1 MKNIRKTLSHLLLL
15 GLTVGCGFFAFSQK
29 LDGFTAN
36 YAEGEQQ
43 AESQKRVYT
52 AADFAGEEEANSEE
66 LAASIVQSTTTDS
79 SQSLN
84 ISFRSK
90 TLVGFK
96 TGRGNYIVTIT
107 DPNFTGEPSSPVP
120 EGYDKYDE
128 DSGLPILEGVV
139 SFVIGGGQNKE
150 VCLPSTLTQAETFVI
165 KVTGIEANCVTVNG
179 EEYNG
184 KNKWVDVTTVNGQEI
199 KNPRITSIYI
209 PNTIEHVAKNA
220 FTGVPADVTIAYEDD
235 SLPAGVFE
243 DGWTD
248 AANITYG
255 TYKTKALKKANV
267 GGTVEDMEDALG
279 RPINFVLGCEPADE
293 LVDRL
298 VAIDKENH
306 ISDELNLTDEQL
318 REMYVKKC
326 DRPLVIQYDK
336 IKNGNRETIYEA
348 LPLTNTV
355 GNSYDSVGKIS
366 SLVYSR
372 LLGYKLGEGESI
384 DDDSIIFHNIMKAS
398 NDSVIDTSKTYWVK
412 PVIGYNEKQD
422 LSHLVT
428 FKSTGSSTFAGF
440 SMFTLSMDKN
450 LSITSD
456 KYPEPHSL
464 YLDVKQD
471 LYEQN
476 KLQIQ
481 KGNTVIR
488 YSLYNLYLSSYHFIY
503 EGSNG
508 ELKDI
513 TVPISTVISY
523 QTLEHNKGN
532 KVSILLENK
541 KVAPDFSAEKVRTFE
556 LVNITIQMDLFA
568 TSDSGSTSVLGKSA
582 ISYKF
587 AYITVR
593 NDAKETVF
601 NYNIFLIIFFVA
613 YAALFAAGAFA
624 LYKVMKEKYKND
636 EFRRVDDK
644 KYVKK
649 ALIYGAGS
657 LLIVAAI
664 VFIAMRVGGFAN
676 TIVVFNPTD
685 PLLIIFSIVGMI
697 VAGYFIVQAIKA
709 IKVGRERRK
718 AIRLKLN
725 EDVDDDGTK

>member
-52 AADFAGEEEANSEE
+52 ASDFAGEEEASSEE
-66 LAASIVQSTTTDS
+66 LTASIVQSTTTDS

-165 KVTGIEANCVTVNG
+165 KVTGIEANCVTANG

-184 KNKWVDVTTVNGQEI
+184 KNKWVDVTVVEGKEI

-220 FTGVPADVTIAYEDD
+220 FTGVPADVTIAYEDE
-235 SLPAGVFE
+235 SLPEGVFE

-248 AANITYG
+248 AATITYG
-255 TYKTKALKKANV
+255 TYKTKSLKKANV
-267 GGTVEDMEDALG
+267 GGTADDLVDELG
-279 RPINFVLGCEPADE
+279 RPISFVLGCQKDNKHTGEE
-293 LVDRL
+293 
-298 VAIDKENH
+298 
-306 ISDELNLTDEQL
+306 
-318 REMYVKKC
+318 Y

-336 IKNGNRETIYEA
+336 VTNGQRETIYEA

-372 LLGYKLGEGESI
+372 LLGYKLGPGESI
-384 DDDSIIFHNIMKAS
+384 DDESIIFHNIMKAS
-398 NDSVIDTSKTYWVK
+398 NDSVIDTSKTYWIK
-412 PVIGYNEKQD
+412 PVIGYSEKQD

-476 KLQIQ
+476 KLQIE

-523 QTLEHNKGN
+523 QTLDHDKGN

-568 TSDSGSTSVLGKSA
+568 TSSSGSTTVLGKSA

-593 NDAKETVF
+593 NDVKETVF
-601 NYNIFLIIFFVA
+601 NYNIFLVIFFVA
-613 YAALFAAGAFA
+613 YIALFAVAAFV
-624 LYKVMKEKYKND
+624 LYKVLKEKYKND
-636 EFRRVDDK
+636 EFRRVNDK

-649 ALIYGAGS
+649 ALLYGAGS
-657 LLIVAAI
+657 TLIVAAI

-697 VAGYFIVQAIKA
+697 VGGYFIVQAIKA

-718 AIRLKLN
+718 AIRLRLN
-725 EDVDDDGTK
+725 EDVEDDGTK

>member
-52 AADFAGEEEANSEE
+52 ASDFAGEEEANSEE

-165 KVTGIEANCVTVNG
+165 KVTGIEANCVTANG

-184 KNKWVDVTTVNGQEI
+184 KNKWVDVTVVEGKEI

-220 FTGVPADVTIAYEDD
+220 FTGVPADVTIAYEDE
-235 SLPAGVFE
+235 SLPEGVFE

-248 AANITYG
+248 AATITYG
-255 TYKTKALKKANV
+255 TYKTKSLKKANV
-267 GGTVEDMEDALG
+267 GGTADDLVDELG
-279 RPINFVLGCEPADE
+279 RPISFVLGCQKDNKHTGEE
-293 LVDRL
+293 
-298 VAIDKENH
+298 
-306 ISDELNLTDEQL
+306 
-318 REMYVKKC
+318 Y

-336 IKNGNRETIYEA
+336 VTNGQRETIYEA

-372 LLGYKLGEGESI
+372 LLGYKLGPGESI
-384 DDDSIIFHNIMKAS
+384 DDESIIFHNIMKAS
-398 NDSVIDTSKTYWVK
+398 NDSVIDTSKTYWIK
-412 PVIGYNEKQD
+412 PVIGYSEKQD

-523 QTLEHNKGN
+523 QTLDHDKGN

-568 TSDSGSTSVLGKSA
+568 TSASGSTSVLGKSA

-593 NDAKETVF
+593 NDVKETVF
-601 NYNIFLIIFFVA
+601 NYNIFLVIFFVA
-613 YAALFAAGAFA
+613 YIALFALGAFV
-624 LYKVMKEKYKND
+624 LYKVLKEKYKND
-636 EFRRVDDK
+636 EFRRVNDK

-649 ALIYGAGS
+649 ALLYGAGS
-657 LLIVAAI
+657 TLIVAAI

-697 VAGYFIVQAIKA
+697 VGGYFIVQAIKA

-718 AIRLKLN
+718 AIRLRLN
-725 EDVDDDGTK
+725 EDVEDDGTK

>member
-52 AADFAGEEEANSEE
+52 AADFAGEEEANPEE

-184 KNKWVDVTTVNGQEI
+184 KNKWVDVTTVNDQEV

-279 RPINFVLGCEPADE
+279 RPINFVLGCQKDDKNKGDE
-293 LVDRL
+293 
-298 VAIDKENH
+298 
-306 ISDELNLTDEQL
+306 
-318 REMYVKKC
+318 Y

>member
-52 AADFAGEEEANSEE
+52 ASDFAGEEEANSEE

-150 VCLPSTLTQAETFVI
+150 VCLPSTLTQAETFVV
-165 KVTGIEANCVTVNG
+165 KVTGIEANCVTPTG
-179 EEYNG
+179 AEYNG
-184 KNKWVDVTTVNGQEI
+184 KNTWTDAQGT
-199 KNPRITSIYI
+199 RITGIYI
-209 PNTIEHVAKNA
+209 PDTIEHVAKDA
-220 FTGVPADVTIAYEDD
+220 FTGVPEGVTIAYEGD

-279 RPINFVLGCEPADE
+279 RPINFVLGCQKDDKNKGDE
-293 LVDRL
+293 
-298 VAIDKENH
+298 
-306 ISDELNLTDEQL
+306 
-318 REMYVKKC
+318 Y

-601 NYNIFLIIFFVA
+601 NYNIFLIIFFAA

-649 ALIYGAGS
+649 ALVYGAGS

>member
-52 AADFAGEEEANSEE
+52 ASDFAGEEEANSEE

-128 DSGLPILEGVV
+128 NSGLPILEGVV

-165 KVTGIEANCVTVNG
+165 KVTGIEANCVTANG

-184 KNKWVDVTTVNGQEI
+184 KNKWVDVTVVEGKEI

-220 FTGVPADVTIAYEDD
+220 FTGVPADVTIAYEDE
-235 SLPAGVFE
+235 SLPEGVFE

-248 AANITYG
+248 AATITYG
-255 TYKTKALKKANV
+255 TYKTKSLKKANV
-267 GGTVEDMEDALG
+267 GGTADDLVDELG
-279 RPINFVLGCEPADE
+279 RPISFVLGCQKDNKHTGEE
-293 LVDRL
+293 
-298 VAIDKENH
+298 
-306 ISDELNLTDEQL
+306 
-318 REMYVKKC
+318 Y

-336 IKNGNRETIYEA
+336 VTNGQRETIYEA

-372 LLGYKLGEGESI
+372 LLGYKLGPGESI
-384 DDDSIIFHNIMKAS
+384 DDESIIFHNIMKAS
-398 NDSVIDTSKTYWVK
+398 NDSVIDTSKTYWIK
-412 PVIGYNEKQD
+412 PVIGYSEKQD

-523 QTLEHNKGN
+523 QTLDHDKGN

-568 TSDSGSTSVLGKSA
+568 TSASGSTSVLGKSA

-593 NDAKETVF
+593 NDVKETVF
-601 NYNIFLIIFFVA
+601 NYNIFLVIFFVA
-613 YAALFAAGAFA
+613 YIALFAIGAFV
-624 LYKVMKEKYKND
+624 LYKVLKEKYKND
-636 EFRRVDDK
+636 EFRRVNDK

-649 ALIYGAGS
+649 ALLYGAGS
-657 LLIVAAI
+657 TLIVAAI

-697 VAGYFIVQAIKA
+697 VGGYFIVQAIKA

-718 AIRLKLN
+718 AIRLRLN
-725 EDVDDDGTK
+725 EDVEDDGTK

>member
-52 AADFAGEEEANSEE
+52 ASDFAGEEEASSEE
-66 LAASIVQSTTTDS
+66 LTASIVQSTTTDS

-165 KVTGIEANCVTVNG
+165 KVTGIEANCVTANG

-184 KNKWVDVTTVNGQEI
+184 KNKWVDVTVVEGKEI

-220 FTGVPADVTIAYEDD
+220 FTGVPADVTIAYEDE
-235 SLPAGVFE
+235 SLPEGVFE

-248 AANITYG
+248 AATITYG
-255 TYKTKALKKANV
+255 TYKTKSLKKANV
-267 GGTVEDMEDALG
+267 GGTADDLVDELG
-279 RPINFVLGCEPADE
+279 RPISFVLGC
-293 LVDRL
+293 
-298 VAIDKENH
+298 
-306 ISDELNLTDEQL
+306 
-318 REMYVKKC
+318 KKDNKNTGEEY

-336 IKNGNRETIYEA
+336 VTNGQRETIYEA

-372 LLGYKLGEGESI
+372 LLGYKLGPGESI
-384 DDDSIIFHNIMKAS
+384 DDESIIFHNIMKAS
-398 NDSVIDTSKTYWVK
+398 NDSVIDTSKTYWIK
-412 PVIGYNEKQD
+412 PVIGYSEKQD

-476 KLQIQ
+476 KLQIE

-523 QTLEHNKGN
+523 QTLDHDKGN

-568 TSDSGSTSVLGKSA
+568 TSSSGSTTVLGKSA

-593 NDAKETVF
+593 NDVKETVF
-601 NYNIFLIIFFVA
+601 NYNIFLVIFFVA
-613 YAALFAAGAFA
+613 YIALFAVAAFV
-624 LYKVMKEKYKND
+624 LYKVLKEKYKND
-636 EFRRVDDK
+636 EFRRVNDK

-649 ALIYGAGS
+649 ALLYGAGS
-657 LLIVAAI
+657 TLIVAAI

-697 VAGYFIVQAIKA
+697 VGGYFIVQAIKA

-718 AIRLKLN
+718 AIRLRLN
-725 EDVDDDGTK
+725 EDVEDDGTK

>member
-52 AADFAGEEEANSEE
+52 ASDFAGEEEANSEE

-184 KNKWVDVTTVNGQEI
+184 KNKWVDVTTVGGEEV

-279 RPINFVLGCEPADE
+279 RPINFVLGCQKDDKNKGDE
-293 LVDRL
+293 
-298 VAIDKENH
+298 
-306 ISDELNLTDEQL
+306 
-318 REMYVKKC
+318 Y

-649 ALIYGAGS
+649 ALVYGAGS

>member
-1 MKNIRKTLSHLLLL
+1 MNNIRKTMSRLLML
-15 GLTVGCGFFAFSQK
+15 GLTVGFSFFAFSQK
-29 LDGFTAN
+29 LDGFSAN
-36 YAEGEQQ
+36 YAEGE
-43 AESQKRVYT
+43 ETTSLGETSGRIYT
-52 AADFAGEEEANSEE
+52 AADFAGEEEASSEE
-66 LAASIVQSTTTDS
+66 LTASIVQSTTTDS

-128 DSGLPILEGVV
+128 ESGLPILEGTV

-165 KVTGIEANCVTVNG
+165 KVTGIEANCVTANG

-184 KNKWVDVTTVNGQEI
+184 KNRWVDVTVVEGKEI

-220 FTGVPADVTIAYEDD
+220 FTGVPADVTIAYEDE
-235 SLPAGVFE
+235 SLPEGVFE

-248 AANITYG
+248 AATITYG
-255 TYKTKALKKANV
+255 TYKTKSLKKANV
-267 GGTVEDMEDALG
+267 GGTADDLVDELG
-279 RPINFVLGCEPADE
+279 RPISFVLGCQKDNKHTGEE
-293 LVDRL
+293 
-298 VAIDKENH
+298 
-306 ISDELNLTDEQL
+306 
-318 REMYVKKC
+318 Y

-336 IKNGNRETIYEA
+336 VTNGQRETIYEA

-372 LLGYKLGEGESI
+372 LLGYKLGPGESI
-384 DDDSIIFHNIMKAS
+384 DDESIIFHNIMKAS
-398 NDSVIDTSKTYWVK
+398 NDSVIDTSKTYWIK
-412 PVIGYNEKQD
+412 PVIGYSEKQD

-476 KLQIQ
+476 KLQIE

-523 QTLEHNKGN
+523 QTLDHDKGN

-568 TSDSGSTSVLGKSA
+568 TSSSGSTTVLGKSA

-593 NDAKETVF
+593 NDVKETVF
-601 NYNIFLIIFFVA
+601 NYNIFLVIFFVA
-613 YAALFAAGAFA
+613 YIALFAVAAFV
-624 LYKVMKEKYKND
+624 LYKVLKEKYKND
-636 EFRRVDDK
+636 EFRRVNDK

-649 ALIYGAGS
+649 ALLYGAGS
-657 LLIVAAI
+657 TLIVAAI

-697 VAGYFIVQAIKA
+697 VGGYFIVQAIKA

-718 AIRLKLN
+718 AIRLRLN
-725 EDVDDDGTK
+725 EDVEDDGTK

>member
-1 MKNIRKTLSHLLLL
+1 MKNIRKTMSRLLLL

-29 LDGFTAN
+29 LGDFTPN
-36 YAEGEQQ
+36 YAEGED
-43 AESQKRVYT
+43 ATPAPAKTSQRVYT

-66 LAASIVQSTTTDS
+66 LTASIVQSTTTDS

-107 DPNFTGEPSSPVP
+107 DPNFTGEPSNPVP

-128 DSGLPILEGVV
+128 ETGLPLLEGTV
-139 SFVIGGGQNKE
+139 SFVTGGGQNKE
-150 VCLPSTLTQAETFVI
+150 VCLPSTLTQAETFTI
-165 KVTGIEANCVTVNG
+165 KVTSIEANCVTTTG
-179 EEYNG
+179 AEYNG
-184 KNKWVDVTTVNGQEI
+184 KNAWTDAQGT
-199 KNPRITSIYI
+199 RITSIYI

-220 FTGVPADVTIAYEDD
+220 FMGVPEGVTIAYEGD

-255 TYKTKALKKANV
+255 TYKTKSLKKANV
-267 GGTVEDMEDALG
+267 GGTVDDMVDQLG
-279 RPINFVLGCEPADE
+279 RPISFILGCQ
-293 LVDRL
+293 
-298 VAIDKENH
+298 EN
-306 ISDELNLTDEQL
+306 EKQKGEQ
-318 REMYVKKC
+318 Y

-336 IKNGNRETIYEA
+336 LSNGKKETIYEA

-355 GNSYDSVGKIS
+355 GNPYDSVGKIS

-372 LLGYKLGEGESI
+372 LLGYKLGPGESI
-384 DDDSIIFHNIMKAS
+384 DDNSIIFHNIMKAS

-412 PVIGYNEKQD
+412 PTIGYNEKQD

-450 LSITSD
+450 LSITSH

-476 KLQIQ
+476 KLQIE

-523 QTLEHNKGN
+523 QTLDHDKGN
-532 KVSILLENK
+532 KVSVLLENK

-568 TSDSGSTSVLGKSA
+568 TSASGSTSVLGKSA

-593 NDAKETVF
+593 NDVKETVF
-601 NYNIFLIIFFVA
+601 KYNIFLIIFFIA
-613 YAALFAAGAFA
+613 YMALFAVGAFV
-624 LYKVMKEKYKND
+624 LYKVMKEKFKND
-636 EFRRVDDK
+636 EFRRVNDK
-644 KYVKK
+644 KYLKK
-649 ALIYGAGS
+649 AILYGLGS
-657 LLIVAAI
+657 TLIVAAI

-676 TIVVFNPTD
+676 TVVVFNPTD
-685 PLLIIFSIVGMI
+685 PLLIIFSIVGLI
-697 VAGYFIVQAIKA
+697 VGGYFIVQAIKA
-709 IKVGRERRK
+709 IKVERERRK

-725 EDVDDDGTK
+725 EDVDDDGTN

>member
-179 EEYNG
+179 DEYNG
-184 KNKWVDVTTVNGQEI
+184 KNKWVDVTTVNDQEV

-279 RPINFVLGCEPADE
+279 RPINFVLGCQKDDKNKGDE
-293 LVDRL
+293 
-298 VAIDKENH
+298 
-306 ISDELNLTDEQL
+306 
-318 REMYVKKC
+318 Y

>member
-1 MKNIRKTLSHLLLL
+1 MKNIRKTMSRLLLL

-29 LDGFTAN
+29 SDGFTAN
-36 YAEGEQQ
+36 YAEE
-43 AESQKRVYT
+43 AKPTTISSKTPKRVYT
-52 AADFAGEEEANSEE
+52 AADFAGEEEANPEE

-128 DSGLPILEGVV
+128 ESGLPVLEGTV

-150 VCLPSTLTQAETFVI
+150 VCLPSTLTQAETFVV
-165 KVTGIEANCVTVNG
+165 KVTGIEANCVTPTG
-179 EEYNG
+179 AEYNG
-184 KNKWVDVTTVNGQEI
+184 KNTWSDTQGT
-199 KNPRITSIYI
+199 RITSIYI
-209 PNTIEHVAKNA
+209 PETIEHVAKNA
-220 FTGVPADVTIAYEDD
+220 FVGVPEDVTIAYEGD

-243 DGWTD
+243 EGWTD
-248 AANITYG
+248 AAKITYG
-255 TYKTKALKKANV
+255 TYKTKSLKKANV
-267 GGTVEDMEDALG
+267 GGTVDDMIDELG
-279 RPINFVLGCEPADE
+279 RPISFVLGCQKDSKNTGDE
-293 LVDRL
+293 
-298 VAIDKENH
+298 
-306 ISDELNLTDEQL
+306 
-318 REMYVKKC
+318 Y

-336 IKNGNRETIYEA
+336 IKDGKKETIYEA

-372 LLGYKLGEGESI
+372 LLGYKLGTGESI
-384 DDDSIIFHNIMKAS
+384 DDNSIVFHNIMKAS

-412 PVIGYNEKQD
+412 PVIGYSEKQD
-422 LSHLVT
+422 LSHLVS

-450 LSITSD
+450 LSITSE

-476 KLQIQ
+476 KLQIE

-488 YSLYNLYLSSYHFIY
+488 YSLYNLYLSSYHFVY

-523 QTLEHNKGN
+523 QTLNQNKGN
-532 KVSILLENK
+532 KVSVLLENK
-541 KVAPDFSAEKVRTFE
+541 KIAPDFSAEKVRTFE

-568 TSDSGSTSVLGKSA
+568 TSASGSTSVLGKSA

-593 NDAKETVF
+593 NDAKEAVF
-601 NYNIFLIIFFVA
+601 NYNIFLIIFFIA
-613 YAALFAAGAFA
+613 YMALFAAGAFI
-624 LYKVMKEKYKND
+624 LYKVLKEKYKND
-636 EFRRVDDK
+636 EFRRVNDK
-644 KYVKK
+644 KYLKK
-649 ALIYGAGS
+649 AILYGLGS
-657 LLIVAAI
+657 TLIVAAI

-685 PLLIIFSIVGMI
+685 PLLIAFSIVGLI
-697 VAGYFIVQAIKA
+697 VGGYFIVQAVKA
-709 IKVGRERRK
+709 IKIGRERRK
-718 AIRLKLN
+718 AIRLRLN
-725 EDVDDDGTK
+725 DDVDDDGTK

>member
-1 MKNIRKTLSHLLLL
+1 MKNIRKTMSRLLLL

-29 LDGFTAN
+29 LDTFSAN
-36 YAEGEQQ
+36 YAEGE
-43 AESQKRVYT
+43 ETTTSSETSKRVYT
-52 AADFAGEEEANSEE
+52 AADFAGEEEANPEE

-128 DSGLPILEGVV
+128 ESGLPVLEGTV

-165 KVTGIEANCVTVNG
+165 KVTGIEANCVTPTG

-184 KNKWVDVTTVNGQEI
+184 KNTWSDTQGT
-199 KNPRITSIYI
+199 RITSIYI
-209 PNTIEHVAKNA
+209 PNTVEHVAKNA
-220 FTGVPADVTIAYEDD
+220 FTGVPESVTIAYEGD

-248 AANITYG
+248 ATTITYG
-255 TYKTKALKKANV
+255 TYKTKSLKKANV
-267 GGTVEDMEDALG
+267 GGTVEDMVDELG
-279 RPINFVLGCEPADE
+279 RPISFVLGCQKDSKHTGEE
-293 LVDRL
+293 
-298 VAIDKENH
+298 
-306 ISDELNLTDEQL
+306 
-318 REMYVKKC
+318 Y

-336 IKNGNRETIYEA
+336 IKDGKKETIYEA
-348 LPLTNTV
+348 LPLTNSV

-372 LLGYKLGEGESI
+372 LLGYKLGPGESI
-384 DDDSIIFHNIMKAS
+384 DDESIVFHNIMKAS

-450 LSITSD
+450 LSITSE

-481 KGNTVIR
+481 KGNTIIR

-523 QTLEHNKGN
+523 QTLENAKGN
-532 KVSILLENK
+532 KVSVLLENK

-568 TSDSGSTSVLGKSA
+568 TSASGSTSVLGKSA

-601 NYNIFLIIFFVA
+601 NYNIFLIIFFIA
-613 YAALFAAGAFA
+613 YIALFAAGAFI
-624 LYKVMKEKYKND
+624 LYKVLKEKYKND
-636 EFRRVDDK
+636 EFRRVNDK
-644 KYVKK
+644 KYIKK
-649 ALIYGAGS
+649 AVLYGAGS
-657 LLIVAAI
+657 TLIAAAI

-685 PLLIIFSIVGMI
+685 PLLIIFSIIGLIVG
-697 VAGYFIVQAIKA
+697 GYFIVQAIKA
-709 IKVGRERRK
+709 IKVERERRK

>member
-1 MKNIRKTLSHLLLL
+1 MKNIRKTMSRLLML
-15 GLTVGCGFFAFSQK
+15 GLTVGFSFFAFSQK
-29 LDGFTAN
+29 LDGFSAN
-36 YAEGEQQ
+36 YAEGE
-43 AESQKRVYT
+43 ETTSLGETSGRVYT
-52 AADFAGEEEANSEE
+52 AADFAGEEEASSEE
-66 LAASIVQSTTTDS
+66 LTASIVQSTTTDS

-165 KVTGIEANCVTVNG
+165 KVTGIEANCVTANG

-184 KNKWVDVTTVNGQEI
+184 KNKWVDVTVVEGKEI

-220 FTGVPADVTIAYEDD
+220 FTGVPADVTIAYEDE
-235 SLPAGVFE
+235 SLPEGVFE

-255 TYKTKALKKANV
+255 TYKTKSLKKANV
-267 GGTVEDMEDALG
+267 GGTADDLVDELG
-279 RPINFVLGCEPADE
+279 RPISFVLGCQKDNKHTGEE
-293 LVDRL
+293 
-298 VAIDKENH
+298 
-306 ISDELNLTDEQL
+306 
-318 REMYVKKC
+318 Y

-336 IKNGNRETIYEA
+336 VTNGQRETIYEA

-372 LLGYKLGEGESI
+372 LLGYKLGPGESI
-384 DDDSIIFHNIMKAS
+384 DDESIIFHNIMKAS
-398 NDSVIDTSKTYWVK
+398 NDSVIDTSKTYWIK
-412 PVIGYNEKQD
+412 PVIGYSEKQD

-476 KLQIQ
+476 KLQIE

-523 QTLEHNKGN
+523 QTLDHDKGN

-568 TSDSGSTSVLGKSA
+568 TSSSGSTTVLGKSA

-593 NDAKETVF
+593 NDVKETVF
-601 NYNIFLIIFFVA
+601 NYNIFLVIFFVA
-613 YAALFAAGAFA
+613 YIALFAVAAFV
-624 LYKVMKEKYKND
+624 LYKVLKEKYKND
-636 EFRRVDDK
+636 EFRRVNDK

-649 ALIYGAGS
+649 ALLYGAGS
-657 LLIVAAI
+657 TLIVAAI

-697 VAGYFIVQAIKA
+697 VGGYFIVQAIKA

-718 AIRLKLN
+718 AIRLRLN
-725 EDVDDDGTK
+725 EDVEDDGTK

>member
-52 AADFAGEEEANSEE
+52 ASDFAGEEEANSEE

-165 KVTGIEANCVTVNG
+165 KVTGIEANCVTANG

-184 KNKWVDVTTVNGQEI
+184 KNKWVDVTVVEGKEI

-220 FTGVPADVTIAYEDD
+220 FTGVPADVTIAYEDE
-235 SLPAGVFE
+235 SLPEGVFE

-248 AANITYG
+248 AATITYG
-255 TYKTKALKKANV
+255 TYKTKSLKKANV
-267 GGTVEDMEDALG
+267 GGTADDLVDELG
-279 RPINFVLGCEPADE
+279 RPISFVLGCQKDNKHTGEE
-293 LVDRL
+293 
-298 VAIDKENH
+298 
-306 ISDELNLTDEQL
+306 
-318 REMYVKKC
+318 Y

-336 IKNGNRETIYEA
+336 VTNGQRETIYEA

-372 LLGYKLGEGESI
+372 LLGYKLGPGESI
-384 DDDSIIFHNIMKAS
+384 DDESIIFHNIMKAS
-398 NDSVIDTSKTYWVK
+398 NDSVIDTSKTYWIK
-412 PVIGYNEKQD
+412 PVIGYSEKQD

-476 KLQIQ
+476 KLQIE

-523 QTLEHNKGN
+523 QTLDHDKGN

-568 TSDSGSTSVLGKSA
+568 TSASGSTSVLGKSA

-593 NDAKETVF
+593 NDVKETVF
-601 NYNIFLIIFFVA
+601 NYNIFLVIFFVA
-613 YAALFAAGAFA
+613 YIALFALGAFV
-624 LYKVMKEKYKND
+624 LYKVLKEKYKND
-636 EFRRVDDK
+636 EFRRVNDK

-649 ALIYGAGS
+649 ALLYGAGS
-657 LLIVAAI
+657 TLIVAAI

-697 VAGYFIVQAIKA
+697 VGGYFIVQAIKA

-718 AIRLKLN
+718 AIRLRLN
-725 EDVDDDGTK
+725 EDVEDDGTK

>member
-1 MKNIRKTLSHLLLL
+1 MKNIRKTMSRLLLL

-36 YAEGEQQ
+36 YAENETPATGNN
-43 AESQKRVYT
+43 SKRTYT
-52 AADFAGEEEANSEE
+52 AADFASEEEANPEE

-107 DPNFTGEPSSPVP
+107 DPNFTGEPSAPVP

-128 DSGLPILEGVV
+128 ESGLPILEGTV

-150 VCLPSTLTQAETFVI
+150 VCLPSTLTQAETFVV
-165 KVTGIEANCVTVNG
+165 KVTGIEENCVTSTG
-179 EEYNG
+179 EQYNG
-184 KNKWVDVTTVNGQEI
+184 KNTWTDAQGTK
-199 KNPRITSIYI
+199 RITAIYI
-209 PNTIEHVAKNA
+209 PDTIQHVAKNA
-220 FTGVPADVTIAYEDD
+220 FTGVPDDVVIAYEGE

-243 DGWTD
+243 EGWTD
-248 AANITYG
+248 TANITFNS
-255 TYKTKALKKANV
+255 YKTKALKKANV
-267 GGTVEDMEDALG
+267 GGTVDDMVDALG
-279 RPINFVLGCEPADE
+279 RPVSFVLGCQQDSKHPGEE
-293 LVDRL
+293 F
-298 VAIDKENH
+298 N
-306 ISDELNLTDEQL
+306 
-318 REMYVKKC
+318 
-326 DRPLVIQYDK
+326 RPLVIQYDK
-336 IKNGNRETIYEA
+336 IKNGQRETIYEE

-372 LLGYKLGEGESI
+372 LLGYKLEPGESI
-384 DDDSIIFHNIMKAS
+384 DDNSIIFHNIMKAS

-412 PVIGYNEKQD
+412 PVLGYSEKQD
-422 LSHLVT
+422 ISHLVS

-450 LSITSD
+450 LSITSE

-476 KLQIQ
+476 KLQIE
-481 KGNTVIR
+481 KGKTVIR

-523 QTLEHNKGN
+523 QTLDRNKGN

-568 TSDSGSTSVLGKSA
+568 TSDGGSTSVLGKSA

-593 NDAKETVF
+593 NDAKEFVF
-601 NYNIFLIIFFVA
+601 NYNVFLIIFFAA
-613 YAALFAAGAFA
+613 YMALFAAGALI
-624 LYKVMKEKYKND
+624 LYKVLKEKFKND

-644 KYVKK
+644 KYLKK
-649 ALIYGAGS
+649 AVLYGFGS

-685 PLLIIFSIVGMI
+685 PLLIAFSIVGMI
-697 VAGYFIVQAIKA
+697 VGGYFIVQAIKS
-709 IKVGRERRK
+709 IKVSRERRK
-718 AIRLKLN
+718 AIRLRLN

>member
-52 AADFAGEEEANSEE
+52 ASDFAGEEEASSEE
-66 LAASIVQSTTTDS
+66 LTASIVQSTTTDS

-165 KVTGIEANCVTVNG
+165 KVTGIEANCVTANG

-184 KNKWVDVTTVNGQEI
+184 KNKWVDVTVVEGKEI

-220 FTGVPADVTIAYEDD
+220 FTGVPADVTIAYEDE
-235 SLPAGVFE
+235 SLPEGVFE

-248 AANITYG
+248 AATITYG
-255 TYKTKALKKANV
+255 TYKTKSLKKANV
-267 GGTVEDMEDALG
+267 GGTADDLVDELG
-279 RPINFVLGCEPADE
+279 RPISFVLGCQKDNKHTGEE
-293 LVDRL
+293 
-298 VAIDKENH
+298 
-306 ISDELNLTDEQL
+306 
-318 REMYVKKC
+318 Y

-336 IKNGNRETIYEA
+336 VTNGQRETIYEA

-372 LLGYKLGEGESI
+372 LLGYKLGPGESI
-384 DDDSIIFHNIMKAS
+384 DDESIIFHNIMKAS
-398 NDSVIDTSKTYWVK
+398 NDSVIDTSKTYWIK
-412 PVIGYNEKQD
+412 PVIGYSEKQD

-523 QTLEHNKGN
+523 QTLDHDKGN

-568 TSDSGSTSVLGKSA
+568 TSASGSTSVLGKSA

-593 NDAKETVF
+593 NDVKETVF
-601 NYNIFLIIFFVA
+601 NYNIFLVIFFVA
-613 YAALFAAGAFA
+613 YIALFALGAFV
-624 LYKVMKEKYKND
+624 LYKVLKEKYKND
-636 EFRRVDDK
+636 EFRRVNDK

-649 ALIYGAGS
+649 ALLYGAGS
-657 LLIVAAI
+657 TLIVAAI

-697 VAGYFIVQAIKA
+697 VGGYFIVQAIKA

-718 AIRLKLN
+718 AIRLRLN
-725 EDVDDDGTK
+725 EDVEDDGTK

>member
-1 MKNIRKTLSHLLLL
+1 MKNIRKTMSRLLLL

-29 LDGFTAN
+29 LDGFSAN
-36 YAEGEQQ
+36 YAEGE
-43 AESQKRVYT
+43 EPTTLSSETSKRVYS
-52 AADFAGEEEANSEE
+52 AADFAGEEEANPEE

-128 DSGLPILEGVV
+128 ESGLPVLEGTV

-165 KVTGIEANCVTVNG
+165 KVTGIEANCVSPTG
-179 EEYNG
+179 QEYNG
-184 KNKWVDVTTVNGQEI
+184 KNTWTDTQGT
-199 KNPRITSIYI
+199 RITSIYI
-209 PNTIEHVAKNA
+209 PETIEHVAKNA
-220 FTGVPADVTIAYEDD
+220 FIGVPEGVTIAYEGN

-255 TYKTKALKKANV
+255 QYKTKSLKKANV
-267 GGTVEDMEDALG
+267 GGTVDDMVDELG
-279 RPINFVLGCEPADE
+279 RPISFVLGCQKDAKHPGEE
-293 LVDRL
+293 
-298 VAIDKENH
+298 
-306 ISDELNLTDEQL
+306 
-318 REMYVKKC
+318 Y

-336 IKNGNRETIYEA
+336 IKDGKKETIYEA

-372 LLGYKLGEGESI
+372 LLGYKLGPGESI
-384 DDDSIIFHNIMKAS
+384 DDNSIIFHNIMKAS

-412 PVIGYNEKQD
+412 PAIGYSEKQD

-450 LSITSD
+450 LSITSE

-476 KLQIQ
+476 KLQIE

-523 QTLEHNKGN
+523 QTLDSAKGN
-532 KVSILLENK
+532 KVSVLLENK

-556 LVNITIQMDLFA
+556 LVNSTIQMDLFA
-568 TSDSGSTSVLGKSA
+568 TSASGSTSVLGKSA

-593 NDAKETVF
+593 NDVKETVF

-613 YAALFAAGAFA
+613 YMALFAAGAFV
-624 LYKVMKEKYKND
+624 LYKVLKEKYKND
-636 EFRRVDDK
+636 EFRRVNDK

-649 ALIYGAGS
+649 AVLYGLGSTLIA
-657 LLIVAAI
+657 AAI

-697 VAGYFIVQAIKA
+697 VAGYFIVQAVKA

>member
-1 MKNIRKTLSHLLLL
+1 MKNIRKTMSRLLLL

-29 LDGFTAN
+29 LDGFAPN
-36 YAEGEQQ
+36 YAEGE
-43 AESQKRVYT
+43 ETTPEISGRVYT

-107 DPNFTGEPSSPVP
+107 DPNFTGEPNSPVP

-128 DSGLPILEGVV
+128 ETGLPVLEGTV
-139 SFVIGGGQNKE
+139 SFVVGGGQNKE
-150 VCLPSTLTQAETFVI
+150 VCLPSTLTQAETFTI
-165 KVTGIEANCVTVNG
+165 KVTSIEANCVTALG
-179 EEYNG
+179 AEYNG
-184 KNKWVDVTTVNGQEI
+184 KNTWADAQGQ
-199 KNPRITSIYI
+199 RITSIYI
-209 PNTIEHVAKNA
+209 PETIEHVAANA
-220 FTGVPADVTIAYEDD
+220 FTGVPEGVTIAYEGD

-243 DGWTD
+243 EGWTD

-255 TYKTKALKKANV
+255 SYKTKSLKKANV
-267 GGTVEDMEDALG
+267 GGTVDDMVDALG
-279 RPINFVLGCEPADE
+279 RPISFVLGCKKDSNHTGDE
-293 LVDRL
+293 
-298 VAIDKENH
+298 
-306 ISDELNLTDEQL
+306 
-318 REMYVKKC
+318 Y

-336 IKNGNRETIYEA
+336 IKDGNKETIYEA

-372 LLGYKLGEGESI
+372 LLGYKLGPGESI
-384 DDDSIIFHNIMKAS
+384 DDNSIIFHNIMKAS
-398 NDSVIDTSKTYWVK
+398 NDSVIDTSKTYWIK
-412 PVIGYNEKQD
+412 PAIGYSEKQD

-450 LSITSD
+450 LSITSE

-476 KLQIQ
+476 KLQIE

-523 QTLEHNKGN
+523 QTLDHNKGN
-532 KVSILLENK
+532 KVSVLLENK

-568 TSDSGSTSVLGKSA
+568 TSASGSTSVLGKSA

-601 NYNIFLIIFFVA
+601 NYNIFLLIFFVA
-613 YAALFAAGAFA
+613 YIALFAAGAFV
-624 LYKVMKEKYKND
+624 LYKVLKEKYKND
-636 EFRRVDDK
+636 EFRRVNDK
-644 KYVKK
+644 KYIKK
-649 ALIYGAGS
+649 ALLYGAGS
-657 LLIVAAI
+657 TLIVAAI

-676 TIVVFNPTD
+676 SIVVFNPTD
-685 PLLIIFSIVGMI
+685 PLLIIFSIVGLI
-697 VAGYFIVQAIKA
+697 VGGYFIVQAIKA
-709 IKVGRERRK
+709 IKTGRERRK
-718 AIRLKLN
+718 AICLRLN

>member
-1 MKNIRKTLSHLLLL
+1 MKNIRKTMSRLLLL

-29 LDGFTAN
+29 LDTFSAN
-36 YAEGEQQ
+36 YAEGE
-43 AESQKRVYT
+43 ETTTSSETSKRVYT
-52 AADFAGEEEANSEE
+52 AADFAGEEEANPEE

-128 DSGLPILEGVV
+128 ESGLPVLEGTV

-165 KVTGIEANCVTVNG
+165 KVTGIEANCVTPTG

-184 KNKWVDVTTVNGQEI
+184 KNTWSDTQGT
-199 KNPRITSIYI
+199 RITSIYI
-209 PNTIEHVAKNA
+209 PNTVEHVAKNA
-220 FTGVPADVTIAYEDD
+220 FTGVPESVTIAYEGD

-248 AANITYG
+248 ATTITYG
-255 TYKTKALKKANV
+255 TYKTKSLKKANV
-267 GGTVEDMEDALG
+267 GGTVEDMVDELG
-279 RPINFVLGCEPADE
+279 RPISFVLGCQKDSKHTGEE
-293 LVDRL
+293 
-298 VAIDKENH
+298 
-306 ISDELNLTDEQL
+306 
-318 REMYVKKC
+318 Y

-336 IKNGNRETIYEA
+336 IKDGKKETIYEA
-348 LPLTNTV
+348 LPLTNSV

-372 LLGYKLGEGESI
+372 LLGYKLGPGESI
-384 DDDSIIFHNIMKAS
+384 DDESIVFHNIMKAS

-450 LSITSD
+450 LSITSE

-481 KGNTVIR
+481 KGNTIIR
-488 YSLYNLYLSSYHFIY
+488 YSLYNFYLSSYHFIY

-523 QTLEHNKGN
+523 QTLENAKGN
-532 KVSILLENK
+532 KVSVLLENK

-568 TSDSGSTSVLGKSA
+568 TSASGSTSVLGKSA

-601 NYNIFLIIFFVA
+601 NYNIFLIIFFIA
-613 YAALFAAGAFA
+613 YIALFAAGAFI
-624 LYKVMKEKYKND
+624 LYKVLKEKYKND
-636 EFRRVDDK
+636 EFRRVNDK
-644 KYVKK
+644 KYIKK
-649 ALIYGAGS
+649 AVLYGAGS
-657 LLIVAAI
+657 TLIAAAI

-685 PLLIIFSIVGMI
+685 PLLIIFSIIGLIVG
-697 VAGYFIVQAIKA
+697 GYFIVQAIKA
-709 IKVGRERRK
+709 IKVERERRK